1 MSQSSQ
7 NGQYIVISPV
17 KDEERHVETTIRAVM
32 NQTLRPALWVIVDD
46 GSQDKTPEIVGRYA
60 NHLQWIR
67 VLRLDRDT
75 QRNLGW
81 AEIRAFAVGY
91 ELLAGEEFDFV
102 VKLDGDVDLPPDY
115 FAHLIAEFHK
125 DEKLG
130 IASGE
135 CMERRRSGWYPSSGP
150 PYHAVG
156 ASKMVRA
163 QCFKDIGGFALH
175 PGWDTVDEIRA
186 QMRGWRTRH
195 FDKIKFYHLRTEG
208 SAIGSVGTG
217 ILHGEV
223 YYWTGGGPLFLL
235 LKFLH
240 RSFTAKPFL
249 LGGLA
254 MLWGYLRLLAAREA
268 RLVSDS
274 EARFYRQL
282 LNRRIRQSLGR
293 LQPRNRPRDAA
304 RSVS

>member
-60 NHLQWIR
+60 SQLQWIR
-67 VLRLDRDT
+67 LLRLDRDT

-91 ELLAGEEFDFV
+91 ELLAGEEFDLV

-130 IASGE
+130 ISSAE
-135 CMERRRSGWYPSSGP
+135 CSEGRGTGWYSSSGHA
-150 PYHAVG
+150 YHAVG
-156 ASKMVRA
+156 ASTMVRA
-163 QCFKDIGGFALH
+163 QRFKGIGGF
-175 PGWDTVDEIRA
+175 P
-186 QMRGWRTRH
+186 
-195 FDKIKFYHLRTEG
+195 
-208 SAIGSVGTG
+208 
-217 ILHGEV
+217 
-223 YYWTGGGPLFLL
+223 
-235 LKFLH
+235 
-240 RSFTAKPFL
+240 
-249 LGGLA
+249 
-254 MLWGYLRLLAAREA
+254 LAAG
-268 RLVSDS
+268 SH
-274 EARFYRQL
+274 
-282 LNRRIRQSLGR
+282 
-293 LQPRNRPRDAA
+293 
-304 RSVS
+304 